1 MLKEEAIITNWSSLT
16 PAWVQRLQRN
26 NEIAT
31 KRTIHEPLV
40 KEIVVAKNSQPEAD
54 KSKGDSTRTKTTS
67 AIDTAD
73 VASPVGPLLLR
84 LSEAEEAETVAATTS
99 PSSDEDLDRLRRD
112 IGRFLEAHEPFYVPT
127 AQLLTNSVR
136 LSMLRGDWGN
146 PLHFAVFCIVLDA
159 ERHSCTSC
167 SA

>member
-40 KEIVVAKNSQPEAD
+40 KEIVVAKHSQPEAD

-112 IGRFLEAHEPFYVPT
+112 IGRFLE
-127 AQLLTNSVR
+127 LIS
-136 LSMLRGDWGN
+136 
-146 PLHFAVFCIVLDA
+146 
-159 ERHSCTSC
+159 
-167 SA
+167 